1 MEFVDV
7 IGYEGLYKI
16 NQAGEVIGV
25 KRQKI
30 LKPSK
35 NTKGYYRV
43 GLWKD
48 GKAKDYRIHRLLAL
62 HFLPNPLNLPEIDH
76 IDRNRANNLLEN
88 LRWVSSMDNNL
99 NRGVVTNSGEHHINT
114 TLCDTFQVKIRI
126 NKKNYYKTFKTL
138 DEAIVARDN
147 RLKVESLFK
156 VSDAL
161 VNGRKIPQ
169 NVS

>member
-16 NQAGEVIGV
+16 NQAGEVFGV

-30 LKPSK
+30 MKPRVR
-35 NTKGYYRV
+35 TGYYFV
-43 GLWKD
+43 TLCKD
-48 GKAKDYRIHRLLAL
+48 SKHHKNYCIHRLLAL

-76 IDRNRANNLLEN
+76 IDRNRLNNSLNN
-88 LRWVSSMDNNL
+88 LRWVTHRDNML
-99 NRGVVTNSGEHHINT
+99 NRGLVTTSGEHHINT
-114 TLCDTFQVKIRI
+114 TLYDTFQVKIRI
-126 NKKNYYKTFKTL
+126 NKKNYYKSFKTL
-138 DEAIVARDN
+138 EEAIVARDN

-161 VNGRKIPQ
+161 VNGRQIPQ